1 MKFTKQST
9 VIINGRKKN
18 NIKRKFSFALILT
31 IIAILFARYTIAIKI
46 CNDKFAEQADEFYRL
61 NAQTIFS
68 IDKIYMYSSANAIEN
83 KENRPIWN
91 LNLYQ
96 YTDIAIYIN
105 NRSSDNLTYE
115 NSIKSLYID
124 NVKFTDVKK
133 GDTELYYKNINDFG
147 KSIFSKALEDNSNAL
162 IRQETGEQ
170 GQEENE
176 EENNNESEQGAQD
189 QQNEISDN
197 SVDELIK
204 QRQQIITDIQKEK
217 IGDRLDFSILN
228 DGDVDYSK
236 PQLYTD
242 CSNPITLEYVN
253 NNIKENEIISDIK
266 NEIIYDGN
274 ILRRSGVVLSD
285 IACTVSF
292 NVNLINYRDQRF
304 VATVYIDIPLE
315 DTTTGDNI
323 YSGKFVKKMEN
334 TNLIK
339 FFRLE

>member
-9 VIINGRKKN
+9 VIINGHKKKN
-18 NIKRKFSFALILT
+18 LKKKFLSALILT
-31 IIAILFARYTIAIKI
+31 IIAILFTRYTIGIKI
-46 CNDKFAEQADEFYRL
+46 ANDRFAEQADEFYRL

-68 IDKIYMYSSANAIEN
+68 IDKVYMYSSANAIEN
-83 KENRPIWN
+83 QENRPIWN
-91 LNLYQ
+91 LDLYQ

-105 NRSSDNLTYE
+105 NRSSDSLTYD

-133 GDTELYYKNINDFG
+133 GEPALYYKDINDFG
-147 KSIFSKALEDNSNAL
+147 KSIFSKKLEQNSNAIIQQTNNL
-162 IRQETGEQ
+162 QNEQ
-170 GQEENE
+170 NNE
-176 EENNNESEQGAQD
+176 E
-189 QQNEISDN
+189 QNN
-197 SVDELIK
+197 SVNVEETQEQQDNTNSVVDEYIK
-204 QRQQIITDIQKEK
+204 QRQQIISNIQKER
-217 IGDRLDFSILN
+217 ITDRLDFSILN